1 MLLEIIRSL
10 IFFLT
15 YVKHIF
21 KKIARENRHSE
32 DDAKMALFSEW
43 LKTSFKASWR
53 DVIEALKKMNERA
66 QADEIEQ
73 KLRIKPEQQRAPID
87 FNPQS
92 YFLND
97 IIIII
102 YYSTGLDAYEEEHV
116 DVVKP
121 VAKLHNRDLNH

>member
-1 MLLEIIRSL
+1 
-10 IFFLT
+10 
-15 YVKHIF
+15 
-21 KKIARENRHSE
+21 
-32 DDAKMALFSEW
+32 
-43 LKTSFKASWR
+43 
-53 DVIEALKKMNERA
+53 MNERA

-92 YFLND
+92 YFLYD

-121 VAKLHNRDLNH
+121 VAKLKVHNRDLNH